1 MIEEPTSISSSR
13 LNATE
18 VSRATF
24 AIVRRGFDTREVRSF
39 LDHIARELESVEN
52 REAEMR
58 RQVNEALER
67 AKNPVIDE
75 GTLTAAL
82 GQQSA
87 QILRTAHE
95 EARQVLEA
103 AQAQAT
109 EMLQAAQARSGA
121 TAIDAE
127 RRAAA
132 RVGDAE
138 VAASNL
144 EQETAQA
151 SERILGQARADGEML
166 VARAREQGRKMVE
179 QAQESRA
186 AVLADMN
193 ARRRMVHLQIEQLRA
208 ARDEIARSVI
218 GVRETVDRLTAEIAG
233 SDAAARAAAQEV
245 AQRQPSADLVQEEAN
260 LEAQVD
266 AAALDAADMI
276 DDGDESPTADAT
288 DAGVVEELFAK
299 IRASAR
305 EDEDVDSGLA
315 EEAPGP
321 VGPDAEQ
328 LAERD
333 QSIERALGAL
343 ARKMKR
349 SLQDEQNRL
358 LDQLREGAEGD
369 DVLADESEEVAR
381 FAAAAADP
389 LLDAAEAGKAF
400 AIQRG
405 APEGPGL
412 SDGAVALIAESLAHH
427 IVTPLRRRLGDALSS
442 ADPMAEVNAAFREW
456 RGARIDRAVGD
467 AALEAHAA
475 AVVALVG
482 DGMVRWATGGTGES
496 CPDCADNAL
505 EGPVKAG
512 STFPTGQPFP
522 PAHAGCR
529 CAVLP
534 VAATDSST

>member
-13 LNATE
+13 LNSTE
-18 VSRATF
+18 VGRASF

-39 LDHIARELESVEN
+39 LDHIARELESQEA
-52 REAEMR
+52 REAELR
-58 RQVNEALER
+58 RQVTEALEK

-75 GTLTAAL
+75 STLTAAL

-87 QILRTAHE
+87 QILQTAHE

-121 TAIDAE
+121 TAVDAE

-144 EQETAQA
+144 EQEAAQSA
-151 SERILGQARADGEML
+151 ERIIGQARADGEML

-186 AVLADMN
+186 QVLADMN
-193 ARRRMVHLQIEQLRA
+193 ARRRMIHLQIEQLRA

-218 GVRETVDRLTAEIAG
+218 AVRETVDRLTAEIAG
-233 SDAAARAAAQEV
+233 SDAQARAAAQEV
-245 AQRQPSADLVQEEAN
+245 AQRQPSAEVVKEEAA

-266 AAALDAADMI
+266 AASLDTADVI
-276 DDGDESPTADAT
+276 DDGDQVPPSADPT

-305 EDEDVDSGLA
+305 SEDGEDQVLLA
-315 EEAPGP
+315 EPEGP
-321 VGPDAEQ
+321 VGPDAED
-328 LAERD
+328 LAARD
-333 QSIERALGAL
+333 QSLEGALGAL
-343 ARKMKR
+343 ARKIKR
-349 SLQDEQNRL
+349 TLQDEQNRI
-358 LDQLREGAEGD
+358 LDHLREGAAGS
-369 DVLADESEEVAR
+369 DVLDDEQAEVAR
-381 FAAAAADP
+381 FSAAAADP
-389 LLDAAEAGKAF
+389 LLDAAEAGRAF

-412 SDGAVALIAESLAHH
+412 SDGAVALIADTLAHH
-427 IVTPLRRRLGDALSS
+427 VVAPLRRRLHEALASS
-442 ADPMAEVNAAFREW
+442 DPVAEVNAAFREW
-456 RGARIDRAVGD
+456 RGARVDRVVGD

-482 DGMVRWATGGTGES
+482 DGQVRWLAGGAGES

-505 EGPVKAG
+505 EGPVSAG

-529 CAVLP
+529 CGVVP
-534 VAATDSST
+534 VVGAS